1 MTKKEMAEEIL
12 QSSSAIGVSETRF
25 YRNVNY
31 QTKDWIKRAYNM
43 VMKSESDE
51 KKKLNADFVMQ
62 WLR

>member
-1 MTKKEMAEEIL
+1 MTKKAMAEEIL

-31 QTKDWIKRAYNM
+31 QTKDWIERAYNM

-62 WLR
+62 WLK